1 MTFLVYLLETKNM
14 NTRYSKIRHIQ
25 EANQRLEKRILKE
38 QSLSDL
44 GDKVKSYGQNLAGKL
59 PDYWPTLKNM
69 NPKPT
74 VETSNLLQKTLG
86 GAAEMLK
93 WENGDNVL
101 GVHSDGKVE
110 ILIGA
115 GDGLSGKQQ
124 KQIDS
129 VGGILRTFGM
139 TPNWEQ
145 LHEGQRYVE
154 IKGLK
159 PSQIFTLVNTSSKF
173 LK

>member
-1 MTFLVYLLETKNM
+1 MKKIVRLTEADLARLV
-14 NTRYSKIRHIQ
+14 
-25 EANQRLEKRILKE
+25 KRVIEE

-44 GDKVKSYGQNLAGKL
+44 GKKVKSYGENLAGKL
-59 PDYWPTLKNM
+59 PPYWEKLKNM

-86 GAAEMLK
+86 GAAEMLQ
-93 WENGDNVL
+93 WENGNNVL

-110 ILIGA
+110 IIIGA
-115 GDGLSGKQQ
+115 GDGLSGKKQ

-129 VGGILRTFGM
+129 VGSILRAFGM
-139 TPNWEQ
+139 TPNWEDM
-145 LHEGQRYVE
+145 HEGERDVE
-154 IKGLK
+154 IEGLN
-159 PSQIFTLVNTSSKF
+159 PNQILTLVNSSSKF

>member
-1 MTFLVYLLETKNM
+1 MKKIVRLTEQDLV
-14 NTRYSKIRHIQ
+14 
-25 EANQRLEKRILKE
+25 RLVNRVIKE

-59 PDYWPTLKNM
+59 PPYWSKLKNM

-86 GAAEMLK
+86 GAAEMLS
-93 WENGDNVL
+93 WENGDNAL

-110 ILIGA
+110 IIIGA
-115 GDGLSGKQQ
+115 GIPGSNGLSGKQQ
-124 KQIDS
+124 KQIDF
-129 VGGILRTFGM
+129 VGSILKSFGM
-139 TPNWEQ
+139 TPNWKQ
-145 LHEGQRYVE
+145 MHEGQRYAE
-154 IKGLK
+154 IKGLN
-159 PSQIFTLVNTSSKF
+159 PNQISTLVNNSSKF

>member
-1 MTFLVYLLETKNM
+1 MKKIVRLTEADLARLV
-14 NTRYSKIRHIQ
+14 
-25 EANQRLEKRILKE
+25 KRVIEE

-44 GDKVKSYGQNLAGKL
+44 GNKVKSYKENLAGKL
-59 PDYWPTLKNM
+59 PPYWGKLKNM

-86 GAAEMLK
+86 GAAEVLK
-93 WENGDNVL
+93 WMNGENVL

-110 ILIGA
+110 IIIGA

-129 VGGILRTFGM
+129 VGSILRAFGM
-139 TPNWEQ
+139 TPNWEDM
-145 LHEGQRYVE
+145 HEGERYVE
-154 IKGLK
+154 IEGLN
-159 PSQIFTLVNTSSKF
+159 PNQILTLVNSSSKF

>member
-1 MTFLVYLLETKNM
+1 MKKIVRLTEADLARLV
-14 NTRYSKIRHIQ
+14 
-25 EANQRLEKRILKE
+25 KRVIEE

-44 GDKVKSYGQNLAGKL
+44 GNKVKSYRENLAGKV
-59 PDYWPTLKNM
+59 PPYWGKLKNM

-86 GAAEMLK
+86 GSAEVLK
-93 WENGDNVL
+93 WENGNNVL

-110 ILIGA
+110 IIIGA

-129 VGGILRTFGM
+129 VGSILRAFGM
-139 TPNWEQ
+139 TPNWEDM
-145 LHEGQRYVE
+145 HEGERYVE
-154 IKGLK
+154 IEGLN
-159 PSQIFTLVNTSSKF
+159 PNQILTLVNSSSRF

>member
-1 MTFLVYLLETKNM
+1 MKKIVRLTEADLTRLV
-14 NTRYSKIRHIQ
+14 
-25 EANQRLEKRILKE
+25 KRVIEE

-44 GDKVKSYGQNLAGKL
+44 GKKVKSYGENLSGKV
-59 PDYWPTLKNM
+59 PPYWGKLKNM

-86 GAAEMLK
+86 GSAEVLK
-93 WENGDNVL
+93 WENGNNVL
-101 GVHSDGKVE
+101 GVHSDGTVE
-110 ILIGA
+110 IIIGA

-129 VGGILRTFGM
+129 VGSILRAFGM
-139 TPNWEQ
+139 TPNWEDM
-145 LHEGQRYVE
+145 HEGERYVE
-154 IKGLK
+154 IEGLN
-159 PSQIFTLVNTSSKF
+159 PNQILTLVNSSSRF

>member
-1 MTFLVYLLETKNM
+1 MKKIVRLTEADLARLV
-14 NTRYSKIRHIQ
+14 
-25 EANQRLEKRILKE
+25 KRVIEE

-44 GDKVKSYGQNLAGKL
+44 GNKVKSYRENLAGKL
-59 PDYWPTLKNM
+59 PPYWGKLKNM

-86 GAAEMLK
+86 GAAEVLK
-93 WENGDNVL
+93 WTNGNNVL

-110 ILIGA
+110 IIIGA

-129 VGGILRTFGM
+129 VGSILRAFGM
-139 TPNWEQ
+139 TPNWEDM
-145 LHEGQRYVE
+145 HEGERYVE
-154 IKGLK
+154 IEGLN
-159 PSQIFTLVNTSSKF
+159 PNQILTLVNSSSKF